1 MLRSDTARA
10 LPEGVG
16 QPLMSRLLVGGVS
29 RGWVRAGDVRRV
41 GDALEFMPRWDGPG
55 FSVLWEAACVG
66 DAVDSATRVEFAVRR
81 DGVLVLLAAARL
93 DPRLRAQ
100 AGHAQRDVRR
110 AQRRWRGGG
119 R

>member
-55 FSVLWEAACVG
+55 FSVLWEAARVG

-93 DPRLRAQ
+93 DTRLCAQ
-100 AGHAQRDVRR
+100 ASHAQREARR